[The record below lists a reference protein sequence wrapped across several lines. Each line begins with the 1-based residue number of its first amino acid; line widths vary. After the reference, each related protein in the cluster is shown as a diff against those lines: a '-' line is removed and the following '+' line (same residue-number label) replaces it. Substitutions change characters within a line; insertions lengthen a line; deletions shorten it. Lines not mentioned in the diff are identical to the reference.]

1 MLLGAL
7 VIDLLFIG
15 LGALMRYVAFDPN
28 PAFGF
33 RTTRS
38 MQSPE
43 AWAYA
48 NRKSGSL
55 MAVVGLIGLALAIL
69 TTVVDAATP
78 LTVTD
83 AGKAFAAFLYMG
95 LPLIGIIA
103 VTVIV
108 EHDLK
113 KKFPD
118 KGAPASESGSQA
130 EADADAASSN
140 GAATTPAA
148 DSEPMSA
155 MQKIV
160 FGLLCILPL
169 VIAGCC
175 FSMMPETI
183 AVHFDAAGPDG
194 WAPKA
199 QLFFFAAIMA
209 ASNGVLA
216 LAYRVF
222 LQQQKSAQQGRS
234 HTLAFAAFSLCMLIS
249 SAAVLYIALFN
260 IG

>member
-55 MAVVGLIGLALAIL
+55 MAVVGLVGLALAIL
-69 TTVVDAATP
+69 TTVIDATTP

-83 AGKAFAAFLYMG
+83 VGKAFAAFLYMG

-103 VTVIV
+103 VTIIV
-108 EHDLK
+108 ELDLK
-113 KKFPD
+113 KQFPD
-118 KGAPASESGSQA
+118 KGAPASESGSRT
-130 EADADAASSN
+130 EADTISPNDAAM
-140 GAATTPAA
+140 TPAA
-148 DSEPMSA
+148 DDKPMSTA
-155 MQKIV
+155 QKIV
-160 FGLLCILPL
+160 FSLLCILPL

-194 WAPKA
+194 WTPKA

-209 ASNGVLA
+209 ASNVVLVF
-216 LAYRVF
+216 AYRVF
-222 LQQQKSAQQGRS
+222 LQQQKSTQGRS
-234 HTLAFAAFSLCMLIS
+234 AHAPAFAAFSLCMLVS
-249 SAAVLYIALFN
+249 SVAVLYIVLYN
-260 IG
+260 LG